1 MVQIT
6 GKTKL
11 GEILAAYPQIK
22 KTLQRFGIPFSG
34 CSSNILFNMSI
45 EQVAQRYQVNTAS
58 LIQSIQI
65 AIVQANQR
73 K

>member
-6 GKTKL
+6 AKTKL
-11 GEILAAYPQIK
+11 GEILGKYPQIK
-22 KTLQRFGIPFSG
+22 KTLLKFGIPFSG
-34 CSSNILFNMSI
+34 CGSNILFNMSI

-58 LIQSIQI
+58 LLQSIQI
-65 AIVQANQR
+65 AIIQAQQR